1 MQEREG
7 ILSIHSRALPLAAD
21 INLHE
26 IASKCHG
33 YSGADLAAVTREAA
47 LHAMQAAVAST
58 TSPESLGMT
67 LAILLLYAMPV
78 LIASVELTCAL
89 CKLLS

>member
-7 ILSIHSRALPLAAD
+7 ILGIHSRALPLAAD
-21 INLHE
+21 VDLHE

-58 TSPESLGMT
+58 SSHESLGMI
-67 LAILLLYAMPV
+67 LAFLPQYVMP
-78 LIASVELTCAL
+78 AL
-89 CKLLS
+89 SAHLE